1 MRSRVGA
8 VREGASW
15 VVRFGT
21 CACCWALLAGCE
33 DGPDQALFPLQSQP
47 PKVSGPPAS
56 DVFVAG
62 DSKGFG
68 DSVAEDDVGRAKF
81 CAETEENALAQEMV
95 VQPIVPDVSAGGL
108 PLWAGNGGALYADDL
123 VGARSEGKFCNPADT
138 FANAFAWGPTQD
150 VILVFDEETHLV
162 SGVIV
167 TQQYLGAMSGHFQQ
181 GDGAAVDVAAKPR
194 ERLEI
199 GGTSLDVY
207 ASRAQAPNEPRS
219 WLNPVN
225 VTKLYRMVR
234 ETFFGAA
241 PVPDDFDCVAAQICD
256 LVYTSAN
263 EDTPQVTVV
272 TLQDSGVSIQFTPEG
287 YADSI
292 YLRPVR
298 SAPFENGGALV
309 FGAPDA
315 TQMGFGFQ
323 SQFRSDCL
331 LDVDSAI
338 SWADFQT
345 RCIASGDERALER
358 VNYNVDTAR
367 DAEAVEFNGVT
378 LNFMH
383 DPSLP
388 LLKDGERP
396 AASDVLYSMGFSRLL
411 PAPVAEF
418 RPLTLGTL
426 YKARLE
432 QRLRSAVLGAAEPA
446 PADPTPAV
454 GPAPAPAPAAAN
466 PFSTFT
472 LTVPFTDDT
481 PQRIAELT
489 APDGSSWIPGVIEQ
503 VGQLYAS
510 LTPEQKAE
518 VDPRVLD
525 PIYLIEPFVDAVLS
539 AFSHGESDGPGAV
552 KSFRNSDDKRTSV
565 GQVSFRR
572 DGVPYRLAALY
583 NLNFGAITSVQVSRG
598 ESAIDRAIEAGRAAS
613 TAPYFEA
620 SEMLGG
626 SMLSLGSTAVHVD
639 SVDRQLATLNVTVN
653 NPAAPAQL
661 IAQLQVSGSPIQ
673 DVSGYMRQIRGERY
687 EFVPSNEVD
696 FFGKETFL
704 VVWVRDDGTIGKVE
718 NRAFKGAL
726 ELCPG
731 LPISYGDDVQQQVL
745 AWEQSVS
752 ANEYR
757 DCELT
762 FNYSENGNV
771 LGDVTSIGN
780 RVAITVVDGRA
791 VTASVWE

>member
-1 MRSRVGA
+1 M
-8 VREGASW
+8 
-15 VVRFGT
+15 T
-21 CACCWALLAGCE
+21 
-33 DGPDQALFPLQSQP
+33 
-47 PKVSGPPAS
+47 
-56 DVFVAG
+56 
-62 DSKGFG
+62 
-68 DSVAEDDVGRAKF
+68 
-81 CAETEENALAQEMV
+81 
-95 VQPIVPDVSAGGL
+95 
-108 PLWAGNGGALYADDL
+108 
-123 VGARSEGKFCNPADT
+123 
-138 FANAFAWGPTQD
+138 
-150 VILVFDEETHLV
+150 
-162 SGVIV
+162 
-167 TQQYLGAMSGHFQQ
+167 
-181 GDGAAVDVAAKPR
+181 
-194 ERLEI
+194 
-199 GGTSLDVY
+199 
-207 ASRAQAPNEPRS
+207 SRAQAANEPRS

-225 VTKLYRMVR
+225 VSKLYRMVR

-263 EDTPQVTVV
+263 EDTPQVTLV

-298 SAPFENGGALV
+298 SAPFENGGVLA
-309 FGAPDA
+309 FGATDA
-315 TQMGFGFQ
+315 AQMGFGFQ
-323 SQFRSDCL
+323 SQFRSPCL

-338 SWADFQT
+338 SWADFQA

-383 DPSLP
+383 DPTLP

-432 QRLRSAVLGAAEPA
+432 QRLRGSVLGAADPA
-446 PADPTPAV
+446 PADPGAPV
-454 GPAPAPAPAAAN
+454 GPGPAPAPAPH

-489 APDGSSWIPGVIEQ
+489 APDGSSWIPAVIDQ
-503 VGQLYAS
+503 VAQLYAS

-552 KSFRNSDDKRTSV
+552 KSFRNTDDKRTSV

-572 DGVPYRLAALY
+572 GGVPYRLAALY

-598 ESAIDRAIEAGRAAS
+598 ESAIDRAIDAGRAS

-626 SMLSLGSTAVHVD
+626 SLLSLGSPALHVD
-639 SVDRQLATLNVTVN
+639 SVDRQLGTLNVSVN
-653 NPAAPAQL
+653 NPAAP
-661 IAQLQVSGSPIQ
+661 AQLQVSGSPIQ

-687 EFVPSNEVD
+687 EFVPSDQVN

-704 VVWVRDDGTIGKVE
+704 VLWVREDGTIGKVE

-731 LPISYGDDVQQQVL
+731 LPIRYGDEVQQQVL

-752 ANEYR
+752 PNEYR
-757 DCELT
+757 ECELT

-780 RVAITVVDGRA
+780 RVAFTVVDGRA